1 MPNSNAPYT
10 VLLVDDVPSVRE
22 SMRYLLDSE
31 EDLRVIGE
39 ASDGMAALRL
49 AGEHLPDLVI
59 LDIEL
64 PGLDG
69 FAVTRLL
76 KGLPYPPIVILL
88 SVHGDSLSRRRGT
101 EAGGDGFI
109 EKGTDWPRI
118 IEQIRQALD
127 GQPRKR

>member
-1 MPNSNAPYT
+1 MPDLDTPYT

-22 SMRYLLDSE
+22 SLRYLIDY
-31 EDLRVIGE
+31 EDDLKVIGE
-39 ASDGMAALRL
+39 AGDGLVALRL
-49 AGEHLPDLVI
+49 AGEHVPDLVI

-64 PGLDG
+64 PGLNG

-88 SVHGDSLSRRRGT
+88 SVHGDTLSRQRGI

-109 EKGTDWPRI
+109 EKGTDWPKV
-118 IEQIRQALD
+118 IEQIRQALAE
-127 GQPRKR
+127 QPRRR